1 MLTCRNRI
9 ISLCRSLPLLAVALA
24 AMLTLSGEP
33 AQAHTGS
40 HGVSSVETTAH
51 QVASSEATSPSG
63 SDAYSM
69 VSSILCCQGAGGPSC
84 QTLLNTACPAREP
97 GQAYESLPPLALPAH
112 LIPAGMQV
120 TPPTLP
126 PNPYS
131 D

>member
-1 MLTCRNRI
+1 MMTCRNRI

-33 AQAHTGS
+33 AQAHTGI
-40 HGVSSVETTAH
+40 HGVSAVESTAH
-51 QVASSEATSPSG
+51 QATSSG

-69 VSSILCCQGAGGPSC
+69 VSSVLCCQGAGGPSC
-84 QTLLNTACPAREP
+84 QTLLNTACPARDP
-97 GQAYESLPPLALPAH
+97 GQAYESLPALALPAH
-112 LIPAGMQV
+112 FIPAGMQI

-126 PNPYS
+126 PNRHS